1 MERISSYK
9 NTYNDF
15 TRDLLISF
23 SKDKGNIV
31 LSPYSILVLLCMAA
45 ESTDTETKEQILNI
59 ISKDRPYSE
68 TKDAISELTR
78 ELSKD
83 PIMRVANALCVNAK
97 IADTIKEDFKD
108 NLTKDFDAKIFDSKN
123 IVNDV
128 NKWVSEKTKGM
139 IKQIADPS
147 VKNMLACLMNAVCFD
162 AKWQEPYEEYDICE
176 DDFTNYDGSVSEVTM
191 MSSSEYGYIK
201 NERLQGFV
209 KPYKGNRYSFMALLP
224 EKEPYDGLLDCLKD
238 LDFSKLFKEKQNT
251 EVRVDMPEFKHD
263 FSKNLTEYLEKLGM
277 EKIFTP
283 SADFSPMTDEWV
295 KAEGIIHKAHIEVD
309 RKGTKAAA
317 VTAMYAFAGCASFFE
332 IPYIRLNRPFIYAIM
347 NNETGLPVFAGITAK
362 I

>member
-1 MERISSYK
+1 MNELFTNK
-9 NTYNDF
+9 YNEF
-15 TRDLLISF
+15 TRNLLLSF

-59 ISKDRPYSE
+59 ISKDRPYDE
-68 TKDAISELTR
+68 TKNVISELAK
-78 ELSKD
+78 ELLKD
-83 PIMRVANALCVNAK
+83 PTMRVANVLCVNAL

-147 VKNMLACLMNAVCFD
+147 MKNMLACLMNAVCFD
-162 AKWQEPYEEYDICE
+162 AKWQNAYKEEDICE
-176 DDFTNYDGSVSEVTM
+176 DEFINYDESVSEVTM

-201 NERLQGFV
+201 NGKLQGFV

-224 EKEPYDGLLDCLKD
+224 KKISYDELLDCLKD

-251 EVRVDMPEFKHD
+251 VVKVDMPEFKHD
-263 FSKNLTEYLEKLGM
+263 FSKDLTEYLEKLGM

-283 SADFSPMTDEWV
+283 YADFSPMTDEWV

-309 RKGTKAAA
+309 RKGTRAAA
-317 VTAMYAFAGCASFFE
+317 VSAMAMAFGALFDYDA
-332 IPYIRLNRPFIYAIM
+332 PYIRLDRPFIYAIM
-347 NNETGLPVFAGITAK
+347 NNETGLPVFVGITAK

>member
-1 MERISSYK
+1 MERINSYK

-15 TRDLLISF
+15 TRDLLVSF
-23 SKDKGNIV
+23 SKNKGNII
-31 LSPYSILVLLCMAA
+31 LSPYSILVLLCMAT

-59 ISKDRPYSE
+59 ISKDCPYDE
-68 TKDAISELTR
+68 VKDAISELTR

-83 PIMRVANALCVNAK
+83 PTMRVANALCVNTK
-97 IADTIKEDFKD
+97 IANTIKEDFKD
-108 NLTKDFDAKIFDSKN
+108 NLTKDFDAKIFASKN

-128 NKWVSEKTKGM
+128 NKWVKEKTKGM
-139 IKQIADPS
+139 ISEIADPS
-147 VKNMLACLMNAVCFD
+147 MKNMLACLMNAVCFD
-162 AKWQEPYEEYDICE
+162 AKWQNAYKEEDICE
-176 DDFTNYDGSVSEVTM
+176 DEFINYDESVSEVTM

-201 NERLQGFV
+201 NEKLQGFV
-209 KPYKGNRYSFMALLP
+209 KPYMGNRYSFMALLP
-224 EKEPYDGLLDCLKD
+224 KKISYDELLDCLKD
-238 LDFSKLFKEKQNT
+238 LDFSRLFKEKQNT

-263 FSKNLTEYLEKLGM
+263 FSKDLTEHLEKLGM

-283 SADFSPMTDEWV
+283 YADFSPMTDKQLKV
-295 KAEGIIHKAHIEVD
+295 NSIIHKAHIEVD

-347 NNETGLPVFAGITAK
+347 NNETGLPVFVGITAK

>member
-1 MERISSYK
+1 MNELFTSR
-9 NTYNDF
+9 YNEF
-15 TRDLLISF
+15 TRDLLVNF
-23 SKDKGNIV
+23 SKDKGNTV
-31 LSPYSILVLLCMAA
+31 LSPCSILVLLCMAA
-45 ESTDTETKEQILNI
+45 ELTDTETKEQILNI
-59 ISKDRPYSE
+59 ISKDCSYDE
-68 TKDAISELTR
+68 VKDAISELTR

-83 PIMRVANALCVNAK
+83 PTMRVANALCINAK

-147 VKNMLACLMNAVCFD
+147 MKSMLACLMNAVCFD
-162 AKWQEPYEEYDICE
+162 AKWQEPYEEYDICK

-224 EKEPYDGLLDCLKD
+224 KKISYDELLDCLKD

-251 EVRVDMPEFKHD
+251 EVKVDMPEFKHD

-277 EKIFTP
+277 KKIFTP
-283 SADFSPMTDEWV
+283 SADFSPMTDEWI

-317 VTAMYAFAGCASFFE
+317 VTAMVMPDGCAPDFD
-332 IPYIRLNRPFIYAIM
+332 IPSVRLDRQFIYAIM